1 MKRIIKSIFLVL
13 TLVFASFTLT
23 ACMVQKGESAYDI
36 AVKNGF
42 KGSEKEWLESLTG
55 KDGKD
60 GESMHIMDIYEETKK
75 HKELYELCQ
84 TNGKP
89 AVIVDKLLEYHQEK
103 AIKVYQCNKKQAYEI
118 LKVAGMKYS
127 DSNFYKILTN
137 HNAGHLFEGDLKPKK
152 I

>member
-1 MKRIIKSIFLVL
+1 MNSP
-13 TLVFASFTLT
+13 TLEEIENAP
-23 ACMVQKGESAYDI
+23 GI
-36 AVKNGF
+36 A
-42 KGSEKEWLESLTG
+42 EKE
-55 KDGKD
+55 KDQND
-60 GESMHIMDIYEETKK
+60 AIYTFAFIKTEKTKK

-137 HNAGHLFEGDLKPKK
+137 HKAGHLFQGDLKPKK